1 MDKAEK
7 ELLRALLRRLR
18 ERQLLSP
25 ELFHRAVELVDGA
38 EKVTPHFLQPWGED
52 RADPEDE
59 G

>member
-7 ELLRALLRRLR
+7 DLLCAMLRRLR

-25 ELFHRAVELVDGA
+25 ELFYRAVELVEGA
-38 EKVTPHFLQPWGED
+38 EKVTPHFLQPWEEA